1 MLYFV
6 PTPIGNLADISYHAL
21 EILQKSEIILCEDTR
36 VGKKLLSLLSSKFD
50 INFGEKSFFSV
61 HSHNETAFL
70 SQIDTQI
77 LREKDC
83 VFMSDAGM
91 PCICDPGREVVNFA
105 LKNDIKYEIL
115 FIGAEGGFSQHE
127 RAKIKRKFGLNSPNI
142 LRSNTAIIS
151 VCAKKL
157 L

>member
-1 MLYFV
+1 MMLRQKQ
-6 PTPIGNLADISYHAL
+6 TLAPKIKLNQTLRSWL
-21 EILQKSEIILCEDTR
+21 PILQSGLDELKETLEPFIKENPFATIEHKNLEKSED
-36 VGKKLLSLLSSKFD
+36 
-50 INFGEKSFFSV
+50 
-61 HSHNETAFL
+61 
-70 SQIDTQI
+70 
-77 LREKDC
+77 
-83 VFMSDAGM
+83 
-91 PCICDPGREVVNFA
+91 
-105 LKNDIKYEIL
+105 EIL